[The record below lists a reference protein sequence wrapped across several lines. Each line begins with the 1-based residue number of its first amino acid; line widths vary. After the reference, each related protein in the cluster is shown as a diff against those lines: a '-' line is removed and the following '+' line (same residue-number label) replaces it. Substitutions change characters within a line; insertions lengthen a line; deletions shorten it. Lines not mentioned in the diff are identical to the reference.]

1 MTRAASGL
9 LVTTYSGDAHLTELS
24 ATVQLLEQAH
34 NQQHGQRQS
43 AMDHK
48 ADERSMAQTADEAL
62 KEQNQTIAGTG
73 KQDELNAPQLVL
85 SSPAGMAIATPHTI
99 HLATP
104 AHHAVTAHGDLSMSV
119 GKRLI
124 ASVGKGIN
132 LFAQTLGFKA
142 MAAKGKVQIQAQSD
156 EVEFIAEQVL
166 RIISAKKS
174 ITFAAAEEILVTAG
188 GSYFKINGAGI
199 EHGTTGKY
207 TIYAAQHPFTGPREL
222 PYEMPKFVCKDCLK
236 NAQKQGSAI
245 ATK

>member
-1 MTRAASGL
+1 
-9 LVTTYSGDAHLTELS
+9 
-24 ATVQLLEQAH
+24 
-34 NQQHGQRQS
+34 
-43 AMDHK
+43 
-48 ADERSMAQTADEAL
+48 
-62 KEQNQTIAGTG
+62 
-73 KQDELNAPQLVL
+73 
-85 SSPAGMAIATPHTI
+85 MAIATPQTI

-104 AHHAVTAHGDLSMSV
+104 AHHAVTAHSDLSMSV

-174 ITFAAAEEILVTAG
+174 ITFATAEEILVTAG

-199 EHGTTGKY
+199 EHGTTGNY
-207 TIYAAQHPFTGPREL
+207 TI
-222 PYEMPKFVCKDCLK
+222 
-236 NAQKQGSAI
+236 
-245 ATK
+245 